1 MNRRRGPLSR
11 RIPLLA
17 FAALAVPAALLL
29 AAEARPPVSVFFET
43 QLPYFYEGDPLP
55 VAMTVK
61 NVSEAAVDNSRGIDL
76 LGGMRVEDARGGK
89 LKPAEGVT
97 SLITQPKTLEKS
109 AFFGRIIMVN
119 EVFPGLQK
127 PGNYKLSWKGEGAFS
142 NDLILRVVERY
153 DPKKDYRAR
162 IETDFGPIVIE
173 FFKATSP
180 RHVQNFVDL
189 VRQGFYTGNQFHRI
203 LPGTAIVG
211 GSPTGDPAAGS
222 GYNLDPELASL
233 PVPAGAVV
241 QVRNR
246 ETNPMDSGS
255 HFMITAIAKPDMRG
269 RVTVL
274 GQVVEGLDTVKTIC
288 QVPTLREATAPPGT
302 PARPA
307 KPVLI
312 RKITLSEV
320 TPKEAEKGAAAKPAT
335 GKPEKK
341 EKKD

>member
-1 MNRRRGPLSR
+1 MVALFS
-11 RIPLLA
+11 
-17 FAALAVPAALLL
+17 FSALAATAALLF
-29 AAEARPPVSVFFET
+29 AADTRPPVSIFFET

-55 VAMTVK
+55 VALTVK
-61 NVSEAAVDNSRGIDL
+61 NISEATVDNSKGIDL
-76 LGGMRVEDARGGK
+76 LGGMRVEDARGAR

-97 SLITQPKTLEKS
+97 SLITQPRALEKS
-109 AFFGRIIMVN
+109 AFFGRIVMVN
-119 EVFPGLQK
+119 EIFPGLQRA
-127 PGNYKLSWKGEGAFS
+127 GNYKLTWKGEGAES
-142 NDLILRVVERY
+142 NDLILHVVERY
-153 DPKKDYRAR
+153 DPKKEYRAR

-173 FFKATSP
+173 FARATAP
-180 RHVQNFVDL
+180 RHVQNFIDL

-203 LPGTAIVG
+203 LPGVAIVG
-211 GSPTGDPAAGS
+211 GSPTGDPAAGA
-222 GYNLDPELASL
+222 GYNLDPEISNL
-233 PVPAGAVV
+233 PVPAGTVV

-269 RVTVL
+269 RVTIL

-288 QVPTLREATAPPGT
+288 QVPTLREADAPPGT

-312 RKITLSEV
+312 RKITVSEV
-320 TPKEAEKGAAAKPAT
+320 KAKEAEKGTAGKPAPA
-335 GKPEKK
+335 KPEKK

>member
-1 MNRRRGPLSR
+1 MVALFS
-11 RIPLLA
+11 
-17 FAALAVPAALLL
+17 FSALAATAALLF
-29 AAEARPPVSVFFET
+29 AADTRPPVSIFFET

-55 VAMTVK
+55 VALTVK
-61 NVSEAAVDNSRGIDL
+61 NISEATVDNSKGIDL
-76 LGGMRVEDARGGK
+76 LGGMRVEDARGAR

-97 SLITQPKTLEKS
+97 SLITQPRALEKS
-109 AFFGRIIMVN
+109 AFFGRIVMVN
-119 EVFPGLQK
+119 EIFPGLQRA
-127 PGNYKLSWKGEGAFS
+127 GNYKLTWKGEGAES
-142 NDLILRVVERY
+142 NDLILHVVERY

-173 FFKATSP
+173 FARATAP
-180 RHVQNFVDL
+180 RHVQNFIDL

-203 LPGTAIVG
+203 LPGVAIVG
-211 GSPTGDPAAGS
+211 GSPTGDPAAGA
-222 GYNLDPELASL
+222 GYNLDPEISNL
-233 PVPAGAVV
+233 PVPAGTVL

-269 RVTVL
+269 RVTIL

-288 QVPTLREATAPPGT
+288 QVPTLREADLPPGS

-320 TPKEAEKGAAAKPAT
+320 KAKEAEKGAAKPAA
-335 GKPEKK
+335 GKTEKK